1 MPPASIR
8 STIIPSR
15 VDSRKRFNHLFAGM
29 MKKTRCIVIAACV
42 LIASCMLIVCCGV
55 FASHRL
61 FVEPLRL
68 FVEWMGYETL
78 PLAQNSSI
86 PAFVG
91 EISDVQELRRI
102 EFCWSDLE
110 FRPMAG
116 MPHTR
121 VSYLSTNGKVVM
133 VKLPITETGEHS
145 QFVTHCKASIGAAQ
159 ASCASSFQ
167 RWAL

>member
-1 MPPASIR
+1 
-8 STIIPSR
+8 
-15 VDSRKRFNHLFAGM
+15 

-55 FASHRL
+55 FAQSHRL

-133 VKLPITETGEHS
+133 VKLPITETEDHYQKFNPDGKNPIFITVLGKRQLYEHVVGEHS
-145 QFVTHCKASIGAAQ
+145 QFVSRK
-159 ASCASSFQ
+159 
-167 RWAL
+167 